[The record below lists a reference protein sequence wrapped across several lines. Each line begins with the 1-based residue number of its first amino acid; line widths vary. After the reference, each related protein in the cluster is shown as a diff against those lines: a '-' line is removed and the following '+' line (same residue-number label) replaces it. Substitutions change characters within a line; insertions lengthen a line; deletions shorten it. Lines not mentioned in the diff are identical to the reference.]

1 MQACNMMNTPVI
13 YTLDDNYA
21 MQAAVSL
28 LSLIENNK
36 DKKFCFY
43 ILSDGIQQRNKD
55 RLIRLVESHGNEI
68 SIIEMPDLEIYTGF
82 KYSTDGWAKAAYC
95 RLFLCSLLPQQLGRI
110 LYLDPDA
117 LVIGDIEPLIQ
128 ELYSKEFDS
137 FFVAACIDALPK
149 YKRLNGFRK
158 NEFYYNSGVMLINL
172 KKWREYKIERVFIE
186 EIKRRKGRSTDVD
199 QSYINCILINK
210 IKTLPIEYNA
220 MSYYFFDCASDFDS
234 YLKNSQYRRCE
245 IYNGDELKNVRAN
258 PKILHFA
265 GYREYRPW
273 HKGCKHIYTE
283 EWYKYLDKTEWE
295 AFSPM
300 ELPASQKVTTSLKIR
315 REVGALLFNIPSIAR
330 LYTRIRFG
338 FSVKVYRKGF
348 KRY

>member
-36 DKKFCFY
+36 EKKFCFY

-95 RLFLCSLLPQQLGRI
+95 RLFLCSLLPQQLERI

-137 FFVAACIDALPK
+137 FFAAACIDCNPK

-172 KKWREYKIERVFIE
+172 KKWREYKVERVFIE

-210 IKTLPIEYNA
+210 IKTLPVEYNV
-220 MSYYFFDCASDFDS
+220 MSPYYFDWATDYDS
-234 YLKNSQYRRCE
+234 YIKNSKYRRCE
-245 IYNGDELKNVRAN
+245 IYNRDELKAARAN

-265 GYREYRPW
+265 GKKEYRPW
-273 HKGCKHIYTE
+273 YKGCMHIYKN
-283 EWYKYLDKTEWE
+283 EWYKYLNKTEWKS
-295 AFSPM
+295 FTPI
-300 ELPASQKVTTSLKIR
+300 ELPESQKISTSLKIR
-315 REVGALLFNIPSIAR
+315 QDIGALLFNIPMIAR
-330 LYTRIRFG
+330 LYTKIRLG
-338 FSVKVYRKGF
+338 FSAKVDRKSVV
-348 KRY
+348 